1 MMNKLIS
8 ITIYT
13 ATGLITTELIW
24 KLWKN
29 YLRDKVLSIEDED
42 KDKEDEN
49 NKLISEVF
57 FFAEDSMGCRAH
69 ASRKRP
75 CGSRCPINCINRII
89 HYMDSST
96 KTLDVCMYIVTCQE
110 IINAISRAHKRKVNV
125 RVIADASMSENSAC
139 GDQLTR
145 LRRTGIKVR
154 IQRSKA
160 SLMHHKFTVS
170 DKQTLI
176 YGSTNWTMQA
186 FFGNYD
192 GIIITNQKKLVY
204 PFNDEFDRIWERL
217 K

>member
-1 MMNKLIS
+1 MINKIIS
-8 ITIYT
+8 ITFC
-13 ATGLITTELIW
+13 TGVGVLTTELCW
-24 KLWKN
+24 RLWKS
-29 YLRDKVLSIEDED
+29 YKKAKVCQEE
-42 KDKEDEN
+42 EDEN

-69 ASRKRP
+69 ASRKKA

-89 HYMDSST
+89 YYMDNAK

-170 DKQTLI
+170 DKHTLI

-192 GIIITNQKKLVY
+192 GIIMTNQKQLVE
-204 PFNDEFDRIWERL
+204 PFNDEFDRIWEKL